1 MSSTQRDISRLITRC
16 EQYEREVGE
25 LKKEIDRLKTQVEQY
40 RPIAKG
46 DTVEIYQSLGP
57 KTEPD
62 DVGFVSEVRWV
73 HGDTVCLDIGTLASI
88 CDVRR
93 TTQAVTE
100 TADRIKVG
108 DEVEVFQATISPWT
122 VPSEVGIR
130 GVVTGI
136 MSEIGWLRDSEN
148 CIDVDVVEIG
158 EDNVFALCDVRKV
171 C

>member
-73 HGDTVCLDIGTLASI
+73 H
-88 CDVRR
+88 
-93 TTQAVTE
+93 
-100 TADRIKVG
+100 
-108 DEVEVFQATISPWT
+108 
-122 VPSEVGIR
+122 
-130 GVVTGI
+130 
-136 MSEIGWLRDSEN
+136 EIGWRNSH
-148 CIDVDVVEIG
+148 CIEVDVVEIG
-158 EDNVFALCDVRKV
+158 EDNAFALCDVRKV

>member
-1 MSSTQRDISRLITRC
+1 MNNTQRDISRLITRC

-25 LKKEIDRLKTQVEQY
+25 LKKEIERLKAQVEQY

-46 DTVEIYQSLGP
+46 DTVEIYQSHGP

-62 DVGFVSEVRWV
+62 DIGFVSEVRWV
-73 HGDTVCLDIGTLASI
+73 HGDTVCLDVGTLAST

-100 TADRIKVG
+100 TTDRIKVG
-108 DEVEVFQATISPWT
+108 DEVEVFQATINPWT
-122 VPSEVGIR
+122 CEGEIGQR

-136 MSEIGWLRDSEN
+136 ISKIGWRNSH

-158 EDNVFALCDVRKV
+158 EDNAFALCDVRKV

>member
-1 MSSTQRDISRLITRC
+1 MNKDVSRLITRC

-25 LKKEIDRLKTQVEQY
+25 LKKEIERLKAQVEQY

-73 HGDTVCLDIGTLASI
+73 HGDTVCLDVGTLASV

-93 TTQAVTE
+93 TVKEVTR
-100 TADRIKVG
+100 TIDHGINVG
-108 DEVEVFQATISPWT
+108 DEVEVFQATGSTTMECDVGAKGIVRRICNGDST
-122 VPSEVGIR
+122 VQLDSKVGTKKAL
-130 GVVTGI
+130 G
-136 MSEIGWLRDSEN
+136 GWVS
-148 CIDVDVVEIG
+148 
-158 EDNVFALCDVRKV
+158 LCDVRKV